1 MNLIGY
7 EGLID
12 NGQVRLKGAPRLP
25 DGTRLLV
32 VVTEYPVWVSR
43 GMTAEEWREPFE
55 EFAAGAQAAAPAPL
69 EDQPLSDEE
78 INVDVRAVRRE
89 QRAARRD

>member
-12 NGQVRLKGAPRLP
+12 NGQVRLKGAPHLP

-43 GMTAEEWREPFE
+43 GMTEAEWRQPFDA
-55 EFAAGAQAAAPAPL
+55 FSAATQAAEPAPL
-69 EDQPLSDEE
+69 EEQPLSDQE
-78 INVDVRAVRRE
+78 INASVHTVRKER
-89 QRAARRD
+89 RAASGH